1 MELNQV
7 LIVDD
12 SKTSRMIT
20 KHCFEIAVYYDT
32 KFFEAEDGLRAVSF
46 LEENKVDLVLSDL
59 NMPRMDGATFIR
71 KLKSKEK
78 TRAIPV
84 FVISSMGNDLTEQ
97 QLREQGVQAVIRKPI
112 NPEKVIEALGDL
124 S

>member
-20 KHCFEIAVYYDT
+20 KRCFEIAGYYDT

-46 LEENKVDLVLSDL
+46 LDEHKVDLVLSDL

-71 KLKSKEK
+71 KLKSKES

-97 QLREQGVQAVIRKPI
+97 QLWEQGVHAVIRKPL